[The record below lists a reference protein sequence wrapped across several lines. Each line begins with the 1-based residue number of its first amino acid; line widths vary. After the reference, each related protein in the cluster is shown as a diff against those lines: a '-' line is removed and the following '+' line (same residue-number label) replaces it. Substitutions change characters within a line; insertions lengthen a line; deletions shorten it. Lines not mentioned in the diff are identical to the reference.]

1 MRLFKFM
8 YRFNAISI
16 QNSPGYFIDYDKF
29 IVKFTWKNK
38 KTKMTKISFLVMMEI
53 ASQVL
58 NFITNPYM

>member
-1 MRLFKFM
+1 MRPFKLM

-38 KTKMTKISFLVMMEI
+38 KTKMTKNIIFSNDGDSFSSFKL
-53 ASQVL
+53 
-58 NFITNPYM
+58 YY

>member
-1 MRLFKFM
+1 MRPFKLM

-38 KTKMTKISFLVMMEI
+38 KTKMTKNIIFSNDGDSFSSFTL
-53 ASQVL
+53 
-58 NFITNPYM
+58 YY